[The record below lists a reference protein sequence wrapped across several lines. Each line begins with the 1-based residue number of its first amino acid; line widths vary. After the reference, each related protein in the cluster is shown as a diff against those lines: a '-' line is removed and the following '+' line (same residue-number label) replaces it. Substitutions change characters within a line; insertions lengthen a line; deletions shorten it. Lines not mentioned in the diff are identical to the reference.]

1 MRTKNKHLDCSLFT
15 TLVDLKIQQ
24 RNSSISSESLEMV
37 NQKCQFSVTM
47 TVRRHTSAIP
57 LTTTSLS

>member
-24 RNSSISSESLEMV
+24 RNSSISGESLEMV
-37 NQKCQFSVTM
+37 NHRSV
-47 TVRRHTSAIP
+47 SSP
-57 LTTTSLS
+57 